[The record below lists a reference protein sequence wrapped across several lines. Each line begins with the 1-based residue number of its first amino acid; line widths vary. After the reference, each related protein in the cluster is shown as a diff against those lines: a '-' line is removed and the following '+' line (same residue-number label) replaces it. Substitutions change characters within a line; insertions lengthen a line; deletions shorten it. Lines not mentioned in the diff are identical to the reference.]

1 MSLGARLRSPLFV
14 ECMIY
19 LAISTPLGL
28 FGAAWPQ
35 QREQFGQSSGA
46 LGLLILAYGIGR
58 LSTAATALPILR
70 RVHIRV
76 ANTAL
81 CLMFVVADLVA
92 GFGRNFVM
100 LIVCFAVIG
109 LLTGALDSLG
119 ARFQTLVRD
128 VGSAGLMF
136 GCYGLGAALGP
147 AVSAIFSW
155 TAGFVLAALLAL
167 FAALLAVRPQ
177 VDWPAGLME
186 PRHKRKVPAAEIPP
200 VPLVLS
206 LLAVAGFCALEA
218 TSANWS
224 ATYLE
229 GARGASAVAASLG
242 VSGFWAG
249 ITFGRL
255 FLGRVPWPPS
265 RILTVGGLSV
275 LVTLVLIALAPTR
288 LAMFGFVFLGLA
300 LAGIFPTLLSTTAD
314 RVGHAAAGKVSGWQ
328 LLTANSAATCVSALM
343 GLLVVRFGPQ
353 VIIFVLIG
361 VALCALPVLIL
372 CTRIHSPDEPPNTA
386 QRVVRPEHAP

>member
-1 MSLGARLRSPLFV
+1 MSQSPRLRSPLLV

-76 ANTAL
+76 ANTVL
-81 CLMFVVADLVA
+81 CLLFVVADLVA
-92 GFGRNFVM
+92 GFGQNFVM

-119 ARFQTLVRD
+119 ARFQTLVRN

-147 AVSAIFSW
+147 AVSAVFSW

-167 FAALLAVRPQ
+167 VAALLAVRPQ
-177 VDWPAGLME
+177 VDWPVALVE
-186 PRHKRKVPAAEIPP
+186 PRHKHKVPAAEIPP

-229 GARGASAVAASLG
+229 GARGASAVAASLA

-249 ITFGRL
+249 ITCGRL

-265 RILTVGGLSV
+265 RILSVAGLSV
-275 LVTLVLIALAPTR
+275 LVTLVLIPLVPTR
-288 LAMFGFVFLGLA
+288 LAMFGFVVLGLA

-314 RVGHAAAGKVSGWQ
+314 RVGHTAAGKVSGWQ
-328 LLTANSAATCVSALM
+328 LLTANLAATCVSALM
-343 GLLVVRFGPQ
+343 GVLVIRFGPQ
-353 VIIFVLIG
+353 VIIFVLMG
-361 VALCALPVLIL
+361 VSLCALPVLVL
-372 CTRIHSPDEPPNTA
+372 CTRLHSPDA
-386 QRVVRPEHAP
+386 QVVSLQQVTGPEHAP

>member
-1 MSLGARLRSPLFV
+1 MSQGARLRSPLFV

-58 LSTAATALPILR
+58 LSTAATALTILR

-76 ANTAL
+76 ANTGL
-81 CLMFVVADLVA
+81 CLLFVLADLVA
-92 GFGRNFVM
+92 GFGRNSVM

-147 AVSAIFSW
+147 AVSAVFSW

-167 FAALLAVRPQ
+167 LAALLAVRPQ
-177 VDWPAGLME
+177 VDWPAGLTE
-186 PRHKRKVPAAEIPP
+186 PRYKRKAPAEATRT

-218 TSANWS
+218 SSANWS

-242 VSGFWAG
+242 VSGFWVG

-265 RILTVGGLSV
+265 RILTVGGLGV

-328 LLTANSAATCVSALM
+328 LLTANLAATCVSALM

>member
-1 MSLGARLRSPLFV
+1 
-14 ECMIY
+14 MIY
-19 LAISTPLGL
+19 LAMSTPLGL

-35 QREQFGQSSGA
+35 QRQQLGQSSGA

-76 ANTAL
+76 ANTVL
-81 CLMFVVADLVA
+81 CLLFVVADLVA

-119 ARFQTLVRD
+119 ARFQTLVRN

-147 AVSAIFSW
+147 AVSAVFSW

-167 FAALLAVRPQ
+167 VAALLAVRPQ
-177 VDWPAGLME
+177 VDWPVGLVE
-186 PRHKRKVPAAEIPP
+186 PRHKPKALAAETRT

-229 GARGASAVAASLG
+229 GARGASAVAASLV

-265 RILTVGGLSV
+265 RILTVAGLSV
-275 LVTLVLIALAPTR
+275 LVTLVLIALLPTP

-314 RVGHAAAGKVSGWQ
+314 RVGHAAAGRVSGWQ
-328 LLTANSAATCVSALM
+328 LLTANLAATCVSALM
-343 GLLVVRFGPQ
+343 GLLVVRCGPQ
-353 VIIFVLIG
+353 VIIFVLMG
-361 VALCALPVLIL
+361 VSMCALPVLIL
-372 CTRIHSPDEPPNTA
+372 CTRMHSPDEPSVTV
-386 QRVVRPEHAP
+386 QRVTGPEHAP

>member
-1 MSLGARLRSPLFV
+1 
-14 ECMIY
+14 MIY
-19 LAISTPLGL
+19 LAMSTPLGL

-35 QREQFGQSSGA
+35 QRQQLGQSSGA

-76 ANTAL
+76 ANTVL
-81 CLMFVVADLVA
+81 CLLFVVADLVA

-119 ARFQTLVRD
+119 ARFQTLVRN

-147 AVSAIFSW
+147 AVSAVFSW

-167 FAALLAVRPQ
+167 LAALLAVRPQ
-177 VDWPAGLME
+177 VEWPAGLME
-186 PRHKRKVPAAEIPP
+186 PRHKPKALAAQTRT

-229 GARGASAVAASLG
+229 GARGVSAVAASLV

-265 RILTVGGLSV
+265 RILTVAGLSV
-275 LVTLVLIALAPTR
+275 VVTLVLIALLPTR

-314 RVGHAAAGKVSGWQ
+314 RVGHAAAGRVSGWQ
-328 LLTANSAATCVSALM
+328 LLTANLAATCVSALM

-353 VIIFVLIG
+353 VIVFVLMG
-361 VALCALPVLIL
+361 VSLCALPVLIL
-372 CTRIHSPDEPPNTA
+372 CTRMHSPDEPAVTL
-386 QRVVRPEHAP
+386 QRVTGSEYAP